1 MIFSNKTDLDIADF
15 RNMQRNFNRNNLN
28 GLQKI
33 TVFWLG
39 SLIRDR
45 VMGYYQL
52 QEPVKTNCPYC
63 GELIELLVDCSVP
76 RQNYIED
83 CQVCCSPIEVVATV
97 DEKGKPSV
105 ITTVDND

>member
-1 MIFSNKTDLDIADF
+1 MLTIIIFKIDLDAVLAF
-15 RNMQRNFNRNNLN
+15 
-28 GLQKI
+28 
-33 TVFWLG
+33 FWLR
-39 SLIRDR
+39 SLERDR
-45 VMGYYQL
+45 SMGYDQI

-97 DEKGKPSV
+97 DEKEEPSV